1 MPVSTVT
8 RKNKVSGVEMSC
20 DITKPCQPSSPP
32 VASVMRWCG
41 TQPESWRRACCQR
54 IYGKKGLGRNKN
66 KIFKWHENVIK
77 SAFTGLR
84 SAACDFIFL
93 WPSDPVCGFVCRMFT
108 FFTNRF
114 QFTTRLHAFLVSSDQ
129 FFILVC
135 KFLSIKS
142 RQMKQSPAL
151 TAKSRGRAAWLS
163 GINMR
168 KLSRAHVR
176 DHNGTRVWGG
186 KTNYGMGP
194 HLLMA
199 SYSFSFL
206 HWDFFLTTTS
216 SQIFL

>member
-1 MPVSTVT
+1 MTDLSNQTQFIISR
-8 RKNKVSGVEMSC
+8 RKRV
-20 DITKPCQPSSPP
+20 
-32 VASVMRWCG
+32 
-41 TQPESWRRACCQR
+41 
-54 IYGKKGLGRNKN
+54 KKEQTARGLARNKN

-77 SAFTGLR
+77 SVFTGLR
-84 SAACDFIFL
+84 STACDFIFL
-93 WPSDPVCGFVCRMFT
+93 WPSDPVCGFVCRMFL

-151 TAKSRGRAAWLS
+151 KAKSRGQATWLS
-163 GINMR
+163 GISMR

-176 DHNGTRVWGG
+176 DHSGARVWGG

-206 HWDFFLTTTS
+206 HWDFFFNNNFFPN
-216 SQIFL
+216 FLVKRF